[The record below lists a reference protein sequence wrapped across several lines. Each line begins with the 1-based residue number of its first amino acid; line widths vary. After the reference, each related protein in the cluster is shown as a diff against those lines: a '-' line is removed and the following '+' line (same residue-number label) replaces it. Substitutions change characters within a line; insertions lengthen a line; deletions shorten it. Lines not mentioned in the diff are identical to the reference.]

1 MAELVAAN
9 KDALSE
15 IKPYEVQH
23 LDVDSREVYE
33 RGKVDINFFASV
45 CLPTVMVSPLPDFY
59 VAIFHVLVNRTPEQ
73 FGKILRF
80 ALGLPRAHAKT
91 TFIKILICWLIAYD
105 KYSFIAVICAT
116 DDLAQNLIGDISDAL
131 GSPNMEQIYGNWQ
144 RQLSVDN
151 KEEKR
156 AVYHGRAIILK
167 AKGAGGALR
176 GLNIRNQRPD
186 LIFFDDAQTK
196 ECDESPTEREKFR
209 RWLVA
214 SFKLIAP
221 VTQAPN
227 RLIIYVGNMYSDECI
242 LYQLKNNPSWVSL
255 ITGAILENGEPLW
268 PQLHPLEELMESY
281 FHDENLGEADVWFAE
296 VMNDPVS
303 RATSLLHSPLGTSPM
318 EQHAVPDGVFLT
330 IDPAGF
336 RDHSDDNVIVVHYVY
351 DGRGHVALI
360 DAGIKDPEQLI
371 IRALQL
377 ALHHGAS
384 LIGVEDVAYQQTL
397 LFWLSK
403 YIAEWKIQGI
413 EVQPLKPRGRSKE
426 TRIRLFVA
434 ELYAGNYYLCDGPK
448 AIFVWQAMKYKVGLT
463 KSKDKKNKDDILDA
477 CAYGL
482 DVRNEYWHLVR
493 NNKALGMLEGPP
505 TAALQE
511 TSPF

>member
-1 MAELVAAN
+1 MAELVGE
-9 KDALSE
+9 KTQDLTE

-45 CLPTVMVSPLPDFY
+45 CLPSVMVSPLPDFY
-59 VAIFHVLVNRTPEQ
+59 IAIFHVLVNRTPEQ

-131 GSPNMEQIYGNWQ
+131 GSDNMERIYGHWT
-144 RQLSVDN
+144 RQLSMDN

-156 AVYHGRAIILK
+156 ALYHGRAVMLK

-176 GLNIRNQRPD
+176 GLNIKNQRPD
-186 LIFFDDAQTK
+186 LIFYDDAQTK
-196 ECDESPTEREKFR
+196 ECDESPTESLKFR
-209 RWLVA
+209 KWLVA

-255 ITGAILENGEPLW
+255 ITGAIKENGEPLW
-268 PQLHPLEELMESY
+268 PQLHSLEELMESY
-281 FHDENLGEADVWFAE
+281 FHDEAMGEADVWFAE

-303 RATSLLHSPLGTSPM
+303 RTTSLLHAPLGTSPL
-318 EQHAVPDGVFLT
+318 EPGTIPDGVFIT

-336 RDHSDDNVIVVHYVY
+336 RDISDDNVITVHYVA
-351 DGRGHVALI
+351 DGKGHVAFI

-371 IRALQL
+371 IRTLQL
-377 ALHHGAS
+377 AMEHGAS
-384 LIGVEDVAYQQTL
+384 LIGVEDVGYQQTL
-397 LFWLSK
+397 LFWFNK
-403 YIAEWKIQGI
+403 YTNAWKLAGI
-413 EVQPLKPRGRSKE
+413 EIVPLKPHGRTKE
-426 TRIRLFVA
+426 TRIRLFIA
-434 ELYAGNYYLCDGPK
+434 ECYAGNYYLLDGPK
-448 AIFVWQAMKYKVGLT
+448 AMFVWQAMKYKVGA
-463 KSKDKKNKDDILDA
+463 KKNKDDILDG

-493 NNKALGMLEGPP
+493 NLKQSGAIAVDARVVGNN
-505 TAALQE
+505 T
-511 TSPF
+511 PF